1 MKVLAQ
7 IESDATPRQYQIRVG
22 DDFRTYCTCPAWR
35 FSKSSPKACKHLVRF
50 MCGDFDFMG
59 DAPVNRYLDPEVSN
73 DDFSLRAILL
83 D

>member
-7 IESDATPRQYQIRVG
+7 IESDTTSSQYQIRVG

-35 FSKSSPKACKHLVRF
+35 FSKSNPKACKHLVRF

-59 DAPVNRYLDPEVSN
+59 NVPVERQLVPGLR
-73 DDFSLRAILL
+73 DDSFSLRSILL